1 MLSSLLDFSDL
12 SPVNGLTRSSA
23 VKLSFCS
30 TALASASVIL
40 TLLLLL
46 FSPSTFLL
54 TSTVSSTI
62 LASPFECT
70 MLKKVSK
77 VVEVSRSL
85 FSLPLQQALQSSLPL
100 SGGVPLSALE
110 NVSSSVVLCG
120 LKAPL
125 ISYSVQYPTY
135 EACLL
140 DMTALS
146 CSVGQTN
153 IVSGDPNR
161 PPGSLRFMNAFVSC
175 RAANASFGGVHVD
188 FDFTGGEPIRIPPCP
203 GCAVLECDTPL
214 ALLQDNLT
222 LSPVVYSPKAL
233 ASALGAVFTPAALCV
248 PFEPNKNPPYLCAR
262 RERQA
267 VFSIVLQAAS
277 MYSTTVG
284 VLVGAILL
292 LLHSPRCVR
301 GGIMVRGTGATG
313 APGFILKGLR
323 SLSTIPLIFGTSEAR
338 ASQFSMLIRL
348 FSCVAATMALAMLYY
363 YPPLFPVRA
372 V

>member
-100 SGGVPLSALE
+100 SGAALPLSALE

-161 PPGSLRFMNAFVSC
+161 PPGSLRLINAFVSC

-188 FDFTGGEPIRIPPCP
+188 FDFTGGGFRIPTCP

-292 LLHSPRCVR
+292 LHSLRRVR

-338 ASQFSMLIRL
+338 ASQCSMLIRL